1 MARKPLE
8 VDIAHK
14 ETDQIIEQIER
25 RISKEYQTAHKEV
38 AAKLEDYLRRYE
50 IKDEK
55 WRQWVK
61 EGKKTKDQYSE
72 WRTGQIMM
80 GKRWQEMK
88 DTLAED
94 YANTAKIARSIANEY
109 RPEVYALNHNY
120 ATFDIERKSQLD
132 TSYTLYNRQAVERMY
147 RENPKLY
154 HEPGK
159 KISQQIKEGKL
170 KQWNKQ
176 RVQSVITQG
185 ILQGESIPK
194 LTKRLEK
201 VTGGEHG
208 AAIRNARTMITG
220 VQNAGRMDAQ
230 ARAKSMGIPVRKQWM
245 ATLDSRTRHWH
256 RDLDGVIVE
265 TDEPFVHAI
274 PGNPSAEIMCP
285 GDPDAD
291 PSDICNCRCRLD
303 SAIEG
308 HEIDLSDTS
317 LRHDANLGDMTY
329 EEWKAERKS
338 TSNPINLPER
348 KAAAIRGRY
357 VRKYR
362 EG

>member
-1 MARKPLE
+1 MARKTHD
-8 VDIAHK
+8 VDIAHA
-14 ETDQIIEQIER
+14 ETDEILAEIER
-25 RISKEYQTAHKEV
+25 RISKEYKTAHKDV
-38 AAKLEDYLRRYE
+38 AAKLKDYFRRYE

-61 EGKKTKDQYSE
+61 EGKKTKDQYRE
-72 WRTGQIMM
+72 WRIGQIMM

-120 ATFDIERKSQLD
+120 ATFDIEQKSQLD
-132 TSYTLYNRQAVERMY
+132 TSYTLYNREAVERMY

-170 KQWNKQ
+170 KRWNRQ

-185 ILQGESIPK
+185 IFQGESIPD
-194 LTKRLEK
+194 LAKRLEK

-291 PSDICNCRCRLD
+291 PADICNCRCRLN

-357 VRKYR
+357 VREYR

>member
-50 IKDEK
+50 TKDEK

-61 EGKKTKDQYSE
+61 EGKKTKDQYRE
-72 WRTGQIMM
+72 WRIGQIMM

-94 YANTAKIARSIANEY
+94 YSNTAKIARRIANEY

-120 ATFDIERKSQLD
+120 ATYDIERKSQLD
-132 TSYTLYNRQAVERMY
+132 TSYTLYNREAVERMY

-185 ILQGESIPK
+185 ILQGESIPD

-230 ARAKSMGIPVRKQWM
+230 ARAKRMGIPVRKQWM
-245 ATLDSRTRHWH
+245 ATLNSRTRHWH
-256 RDLDGVIVE
+256 RELDGVIVDIE
-265 TDEPFVHAI
+265 EPFVHAI

-291 PSDICNCRCRLD
+291 PADICNCRCRLN

-357 VRKYR
+357 VREYR